1 MTIDIDTSSIIGK
14 GISEILGTST
24 ISLGVIPTFSL
35 GGFPP
40 EDGWFRASKG
50 EYFGQFDD
58 GTSYIAN
65 NNQIVDGVA
74 AGVEEAAY
82 RGMMR
87 ALSESGGSNVTI
99 QVEGDPSGMFRVWK
113 KEYTH
118 KADLAQKNLIPI
130 F

>member
-1 MTIDIDTSSIIGK
+1 MNLGK
-14 GISEILGTST
+14 
-24 ISLGVIPTFSL
+24 IPTFKL
-35 GGFPP
+35 GGFP

-50 EYFGQFDD
+50 EFFGQFDD

-87 ALSESGGSNVTI
+87 ALSESGGVTI
-99 QVEGDPSGMFRVWK
+99 HVEGDSSGMYKVWK
-113 KEYTH
+113 EEYKSEGFSAYLSKPVRMTDLIDMVERFIPKDLIVIAEKGKE
-118 KADLAQKNLIPI
+118 
-130 F
+130 